1 MNIEVKVF
9 YNLAEYLP
17 PESLNQK
24 NCISL
29 EEGSNIKTIL
39 EKLGIPEQMTK
50 VILVN
55 GIKPTSNETPL
66 KDGDLVAIFPPLAG
80 G

>member
-1 MNIEVKVF
+1 MNIKVKVF

-17 PESLNQK
+17 PESLDQK

-29 EEGSNIKTIL
+29 AEGSTIKTIL

-55 GIKPTSNETPL
+55 GIKPESNETPL
-66 KDGDLVAIFPPLAG
+66 HDGDMVAIFPPLAG